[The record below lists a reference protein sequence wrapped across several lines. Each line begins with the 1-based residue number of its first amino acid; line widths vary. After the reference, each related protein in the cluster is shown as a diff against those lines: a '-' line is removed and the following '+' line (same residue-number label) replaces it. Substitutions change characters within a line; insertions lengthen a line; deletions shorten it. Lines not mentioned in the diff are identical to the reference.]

1 MHRGA
6 ALAFALLA
14 GAAPGAGR
22 GPVVT
27 VESPKRVVLA
37 PGGSSEARIAV
48 LVAGGF
54 HLQANPASEEYLVPT
69 RLELAKGSDVWPGKP
84 IYPPGRPYRLSG
96 ASSDLSTYEGRFEIR
111 LPLEASARARPG
123 ERALTGR
130 LHYQACDAK
139 SCLFPASVAVELRVT
154 VSPPARLKPR

>member
-6 ALAFALLA
+6 ALALAFLA
-14 GAAPGAGR
+14 GAAQGVERA
-22 GPVVT
+22 PVVT
-27 VESPKRVVLA
+27 VKPPAQVVVT
-37 PGGSSEARIAV
+37 PGKSVETHLSV

-69 RLELAKGSDVWPGKP
+69 RLELTKGSDVWPGKP
-84 IYPPGRPYRLSG
+84 IYPPGRSYRLQG

-111 LPLEASARARPG
+111 LPIEASAKARPG
-123 ERALTGR
+123 DRALTGR

-139 SCLFPASVAVELRVT
+139 SCLFPTSVPVELRVT
-154 VSPPARLKPR
+154 VALPSPPKK